1 MKAENVET
9 RTYYDPPV
17 HQQQAYRQFA
27 PATGLAKTEQLSA
40 NILCLPIWS
49 SMDESIPS
57 IICDVIDAAHRFSGS
72 IHTRLIERDFDP
84 GDASIQEVQPEM
96 VEA

>member
-1 MKAENVET
+1 V
-9 RTYYDPPV
+9 PI

-49 SMDESIPS
+49 SMDESIPL

-72 IHTRLIERDFDP
+72 IHSKMIKQDFDLS
-84 GDASIQEVQPEM
+84 DTSFNEVQPAV